1 MLSKHF
7 NYRHINTG
15 AMYRAVTLHALR
27 NNWVKKINN
36 KLVFNENCILNSIDT
51 LDLSFRLDR
60 QQNYKMYIND
70 EDVDDEIKLE
80 EVSSCVSQLSQS
92 LLIRK
97 KIVLMQQAMGVNKG
111 IVMEGRDI
119 GSVVFPNAELKLF
132 ITASEEVRAARRH
145 QELLR
150 LGVQVSFQD
159 IYDNLK
165 MRDFSDSTR
174 QNSPLIQVKDAVLID
189 NTDLDLNAQ
198 FHLVLDIIRS
208 KKNLL

>member
-1 MLSKHF
+1 
-7 NYRHINTG
+7 
-15 AMYRAVTLHALR
+15 
-27 NNWVKKINN
+27 
-36 KLVFNENCILNSIDT
+36 
-51 LDLSFRLDR
+51 
-60 QQNYKMYIND
+60 MYIND

-198 FHLVLDIIRS
+198 FHLVLDIIKS